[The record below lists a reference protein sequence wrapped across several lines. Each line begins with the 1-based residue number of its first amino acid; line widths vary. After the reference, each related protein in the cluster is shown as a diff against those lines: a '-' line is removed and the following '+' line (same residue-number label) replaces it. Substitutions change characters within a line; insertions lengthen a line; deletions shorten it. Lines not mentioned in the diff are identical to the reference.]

1 MLSVD
6 QLIDLEIL
14 TQEELQRLLE
24 EEAKSAADVAPISPD
39 KAIGRL
45 SRLDSMQI
53 QEIAK
58 DAQRRREKRIQDLK
72 RALERMD
79 AGSFGMCERCSQWID
94 FERLEAQPEALICGQ
109 CGVH

>member
-1 MLSVD
+1 MMLTVD

-14 TQEELQRLLE
+14 AQEELSRLTE
-24 EEAKSAADVAPISPD
+24 EELHAIEDVAPISPD

-58 DAQRRREKRIQDLK
+58 DA
-72 RALERMD
+72 
-79 AGSFGMCERCSQWID
+79 
-94 FERLEAQPEALICGQ
+94 
-109 CGVH
+109 

>member
-1 MLSVD
+1 MLTVD

-14 TQEELQRLLE
+14 AQEELQRLLA
-24 EEAKSAADVAPISPD
+24 EEAKAAEDVAPIAPD

-53 QEIAK
+53 QEMAK
-58 DAQRRREKRIQDLK
+58 NAQRRREKRIQDLK

-79 AGSFGMCERCSQWID
+79 AGTFGICERCSEWIE
-94 FERLEAQPEALICGQ
+94 FERLNVQPESTACGK
-109 CGVH
+109 CRR